1 MVSVIE
7 ITSGLTFIPSVV
19 IGIGYVYTMVEQD
32 GTHGGDERWPQV
44 DQVLNS
50 TKRRKKEKPMD

>member
-1 MVSVIE
+1 
-7 ITSGLTFIPSVV
+7 V

-50 TKRRKKEKPMD
+50 RKSRKRKIKPYGLKAKV

>member
-1 MVSVIE
+1 
-7 ITSGLTFIPSVV
+7 V

-50 TKRRKKEKPMD
+50 RKSRKRKTKPYGLKAKV